1 VLLRVALQ
9 THLQSGIIA
18 GADDLEGVGLGWRNG
33 SFVGVLLVA
42 FGAAL
47 WGTDA
52 VLRVPLLEVMSPAAI
67 VLSEHLV
74 LLLYSVP
81 AVVLGWGVLADL
93 RASQWVALL
102 IIAWGGSALATLLF
116 TTAFVLGNPTV
127 VILLQKTQPLF
138 AIALAHVLLRERLR
152 WAYWPCFA
160 VAILGAY
167 LISFDGL
174 VEPFEAL
181 GSVQALP
188 AFLTLGAAILWG
200 SSTALGRFV
209 LKDMPFHTLTGARLL
224 LALPVLWVI
233 VLVQGSLGELG
244 AGFAAEPARVVL
256 LALVPGLVALLLYYR
271 GLSGTKASYATLA
284 EISFPA
290 SAVILN
296 WVFLGAGVS
305 ANQILGFALLW
316 GAILALGYLNARDP
330 APAPPVG
337 ELGAGRTG

>member
-1 VLLRVALQ
+1 
-9 THLQSGIIA
+9 
-18 GADDLEGVGLGWRNG
+18 LGWRNG
-33 SFVGVLLVA
+33 SYVGVLLVA
-42 FGAAL
+42 LGAAL

-52 VLRVPLLEVMSPAAI
+52 ILRVPLLEMMSPSAI

-81 AVVLGWGVLADL
+81 AVVLGWTIL
-93 RASQWVALL
+93 RRLGPSEWVALL
-102 IIAWGGSALATLLF
+102 VISWGGSALATLLF

-152 WAYWPCFA
+152 RAYWPCFA
-160 VAILGAY
+160 VAVLGAY
-167 LISFDGL
+167 LISFGGF

-188 AFLTLGAAILWG
+188 ALLTLGAAILWG

-209 LKDMPFHTLTGARLL
+209 LKDVPFHTLTGARLL

-233 VLVQGSLGELG
+233 VLAQGSLGQVG
-244 AGFAAEPARVVL
+244 AGFTAEPARVAL
-256 LALVPGLVALLLYYR
+256 LALIPGLLALLLYYR

-296 WVFLGAGVS
+296 WVFLGVGVS
-305 ANQILGFALLW
+305 ANQLLGFGLLW
-316 GAILALGYLNARDP
+316 AAILALGYLNARDP
-330 APAPPVG
+330 LPAPPVG
-337 ELGAGRTG
+337 GLGAERTG

>member
-1 VLLRVALQ
+1 VLRTYLRF
-9 THLQSGIIA
+9 GIIA
-18 GADDLEGVGLGWRNG
+18 GVRSPGRGSVGWRNG
-33 SFVGVLLVA
+33 SYIGVLLVA
-42 FGAAL
+42 LGAAL

-52 VLRVPLLEVMSPAAI
+52 VLRVPLLEVMSPPAI

-74 LLLYSVP
+74 LMLYSVP
-81 AVVLGWGVLADL
+81 AVALGWSVFRTL
-93 RASQWVALL
+93 RAPQWAALL
-102 IIAWGGSALATLLF
+102 VIAWGGSALATLLF
-116 TTAFVLGNPTV
+116 TTAFAFGNPTV

-160 VAILGAY
+160 VAVLGAY
-167 LISFDGL
+167 LISFDGF

-181 GSVQALP
+181 GSAQALP
-188 AFLTLGAAILWG
+188 ALLTLGAAFLWG

-224 LALPVLWVI
+224 LAVPVLWAI
-233 VLVQGSLGELG
+233 VLVQGSLGEMG
-244 AGFAAEPARVVL
+244 TGFAVEPARVVL
-256 LALVPGLVALLLYYR
+256 LALIPGLLGLLLYYR

-296 WVFLGAGVS
+296 WAFLGVGVS
-305 ANQILGFALLW
+305 ANQILGFLLLW
-316 GAILALGYLNARDP
+316 GAILFLGYLNSRDP
-330 APAPPVG
+330 APATPVG

>member
-1 VLLRVALQ
+1 
-9 THLQSGIIA
+9 
-18 GADDLEGVGLGWRNG
+18 
-33 SFVGVLLVA
+33 
-42 FGAAL
+42 
-47 WGTDA
+47 
-52 VLRVPLLEVMSPAAI
+52 

-81 AVVLGWGVLADL
+81 AVVLGWGVLAGL